1 MLKGVGNMQQ
11 SLTKQLLLSSNYW
24 VLNKDVVKLLG
35 LEAAF
40 LLSNFAEAEQ
50 IMADEDGWFYQT
62 SDTVEDMTTLSRHKQ
77 DQCIKQLE
85 DMGILEKDVRGIPPK
100 RYFKINY
107 ECLTNQFVKNQ
118 QINMRNFDKS
128 ICKKSATNK
137 ESIYKKSNYKELN
150 REIECEGLPQAETP
164 PPKSKK
170 APKPVKNKYGEYDN
184 VLLTDDEFQKLMEQI
199 PNASTMIER
208 LSEYVA
214 STGKKYA
221 SHYATIR
228 AWSRKDQGNT
238 VQGKKDNSV
247 LEEFMREMEGRD
259 GNTSLF

>member
-1 MLKGVGNMQQ
+1 MQQ

-170 APKPVKNKYGEYDN
+170 DPKPVKTKYGEYEN
-184 VLLTDDEFQKLMEQI
+184 VLLTDTEIQRLTEQI
-199 PNASTMIER
+199 PGYESILER
-208 LSEYVA
+208 LSEYIA

-228 AWSRKDQGNT
+228 AWHRRDQE
-238 VQGKKDNSV
+238 QGEPIAKQKGSAID
-247 LEEFMREMEGRD
+247 EFIKEMEGKQN
-259 GNTSLF
+259 GPTGFY